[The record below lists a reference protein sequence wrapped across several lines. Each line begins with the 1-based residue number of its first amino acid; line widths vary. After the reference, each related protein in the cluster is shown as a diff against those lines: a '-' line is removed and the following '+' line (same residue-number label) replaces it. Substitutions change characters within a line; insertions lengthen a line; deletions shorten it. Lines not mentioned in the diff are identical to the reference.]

1 MQHSETP
8 HQHGTDG
15 GPSAHDDTH
24 EDTRDFGALLGA
36 ALLPHVYVTLE
47 RDSITGHN
55 WSLHSVHT
63 TRHSAVEALTESVG
77 TSRKV
82 WQDEH
87 GTTFV
92 SHALDY
98 DTPVYMIYQARLQ
111 P

>member
-1 MQHSETP
+1 MQDTP
-8 HQHGTDG
+8 HQHE
-15 GPSAHDDTH
+15 HDP
-24 EDTRDFGALLGA
+24 LGA
-36 ALLPHVYVTLE
+36 PGADLGTLQHYLTHVYVTLE

-98 DTPVYMIYQARLQ
+98 DTPVYMIFQQRLQ